1 MSLGERYAAVTLP
14 AGSRVWIVS
23 DLHLWSDR
31 PATLARFEATLV
43 DAVAN
48 AEALFILGDLFEYWA
63 GDDDAGSDDVRPI
76 VAAMSRASSAGLA
89 LYVMHG
95 NRDFLLGDAF
105 AEAAGCRL
113 LADECLLTVGDRS
126 VLLMHGD
133 SLCTDDLDYQ
143 AFRQRVRDPGYQAA
157 FLAQP
162 LEQRHA
168 VIAQMRAASEGKK
181 VQAAA
186 EIMDVNADAVDQVFA
201 RHAVDTLIH
210 GHTHRPERH
219 VLDLTRERWVLPDWE
234 YEGGDERGGA
244 LLFVDGDLRPTWTA
258 TRPSD

>member
-14 AGSRVWIVS
+14 AGSRVWFIS

-31 PATLARFEATLV
+31 PGTMAQFRSLLGE
-43 DAVAN
+43 AVAN

-63 GDDDAGSDDVRPI
+63 GDDDAGSAGVDEV
-76 VAAMSRASSAGLA
+76 VTALSRASNAGLA

-113 LADECLLTVGDRS
+113 LADECLLTVGERS

-133 SLCTDDLDYQ
+133 TLCTDDVDYQ

-168 VIAQMRAASEGKK
+168 VIAQLRAASEDSKER
-181 VQAAA
+181 AAA
-186 EIMDVNADAVDQVFA
+186 AIMDVNETAVDEAFA

-210 GHTHRPERH
+210 GHTHRPARH

-234 YEGGDERGGA
+234 YEGSDDRGGA
-244 LLFVDGDLRPTWTA
+244 LVMVDGELRPTWS